1 MFLRSGAKAT
11 NLFVTISKNI
21 KNAISYYFHRLS
33 KRVWLISPEIER
45 EVGLGAFAVGGNEKL
60 STGRGR
66 HGRGE
71 MTSKMRGGR
80 SRISVTRR
88 RRAFIRNH
96 FSSQIL
102 SPSLPCPAHRRR
114 WGWATSVMAS
124 VKSIFGRFGPGT
136 SKKKRPQFHV
146 YFPSLFCKVW
156 EPKHRSLRKTR
167 YVSPSP

>member
-1 MFLRSGAKAT
+1 M
-11 NLFVTISKNI
+11 
-21 KNAISYYFHRLS
+21 
-33 KRVWLISPEIER
+33 
-45 EVGLGAFAVGGNEKL
+45 GAFAVGGDEKL

-102 SPSLPCPAHRRR
+102 SPSLPPLPRPQTALGVGDLGYGVCKKHFWPFWPWH
-114 WGWATSVMAS
+114 
-124 VKSIFGRFGPGT
+124 F
-136 SKKKRPQFHV
+136 KKKGRSFMCIFRLFFARSGNLNTYSSEKRGMSPPPLEGD
-146 YFPSLFCKVW
+146 PSV
-156 EPKHRSLRKTR
+156 RSRFIVPLHLPPLCPLRWRGGGRKMFNLEF
-167 YVSPSP
+167 YL